1 MVTTQ
6 AVQDREDRE
15 DREDE
20 DEAPAPPG
28 RLAALARGLGQ
39 ALRRLG
45 RGAVDV
51 VYPPTCLACRA
62 AVGAPEALCP
72 ACWAAMRFVA
82 APLCPRTGLPFAAD
96 VGQDLIAPQAVA
108 DPPVC
113 ARTRCVALFDD
124 GPARRL
130 VHRLKYGDAPE
141 LARPMGR
148 WMARAGAELVADAD
162 VIVPVPLHRRRLFL
176 RRFNQAALLAQALA
190 RDAGR
195 RLDVTSLARVK
206 PTRPQVGMSRDERAQ
221 NVQGAFRVAPGAFEG
236 AHVLLIDDV
245 ATTGATLN
253 ACARAALKGGARSVD
268 ALIFARV
275 VGGRG
280 LPI

>member
-1 MVTTQ
+1 MDTTP
-6 AVQDREDRE
+6 ALRDS
-15 DREDE
+15 
-20 DEAPAPPG
+20 APPG
-28 RLAALARGLGQ
+28 RFVALARGFG
-39 ALRRLG
+39 AAMRRLG

-62 AVGAPEALCP
+62 AVGAPDALCP

-82 APLCPRTGLPFAAD
+82 APLCERTGLPFAAD
-96 VGQDLIAPQAVA
+96 VGARMISPQAAA

-148 WMARAGAELVADAD
+148 WMARAGAELLAEAD
-162 VIVPVPLHRRRLFL
+162 VVAPVPLHRRRLFL
-176 RRFNQAALLAQALA
+176 RRFNQAALLAQAIA
-190 RDAGR
+190 RDAGLP
-195 RLDVTSLARVK
+195 LDVASLARVK
-206 PTRPQVGMSRDERAQ
+206 ATRPQVGMSHDERAR
-221 NVQGAFRVAPGAFEG
+221 NVHGAFRAAPGAFAG
-236 AHVLLIDDV
+236 ARVLLVDDV

-253 ACARAALKGGARSVD
+253 ACARAALRGGAREVD
-268 ALIFARV
+268 ALVFARV
-275 VGGRG
+275 VGMRA

>member
-1 MVTTQ
+1 MQ
-6 AVQDREDRE
+6 SN
-15 DREDE
+15 DE
-20 DEAPAPPG
+20 RAAP
-28 RLAALARGLGQ
+28 LAARSAAAARGVGL
-39 ALRRLG
+39 ALRAVG
-45 RGAVDV
+45 RAVVDV

-62 AVGAPEALCP
+62 AAAAPDALCP

-82 APLCPRTGLPFAAD
+82 PPLCARTGLPFEAD
-96 VGQDLIAPQAVA
+96 VGAVISPQAAA

-148 WMARAGAELVADAD
+148 WMARAGAELLADAD
-162 VIVPVPLHRRRLFL
+162 VVAPVPLHPLRLFA
-176 RRFNQAALLAQALA
+176 RRFNQAALLAQEIA
-190 RDAGR
+190 RGSGR
-195 RLDVTSLARVK
+195 RLDVASLARDK
-206 PTRPQVGMSRDERAQ
+206 ATRPQVGMSHDERAL
-221 NVQGAFRVAPGAFEG
+221 NVQGAFQAAPDAFSGAR
-236 AHVLLIDDV
+236 VLLIDDV

-253 ACARAALKGGARSVD
+253 ACARAALRAGACGVD

-275 VGGRG
+275 VGGRA
-280 LPI
+280 LPV